1 MQHTHTQTY
10 IHTYMHACMHAYI
23 YIYIHIY
30 ILYIILQYTP
40 YRCSQVVNCLHK
52 HADHMVILT
61 ERGFQ
66 DPYVL
71 VTPLVPL
78 VSEFVIRDKMLA
90 FSFGRTQAV
99 PFKMITVD
107 HLYASCR
114 PKVALKSSLHFFF
127 GGKESDLE
135 ELLDGM
141 GKSHHV
147 TLAGLKCCGI
157 LRH

>member
-1 MQHTHTQTY
+1 
-10 IHTYMHACMHAYI
+10 
-23 YIYIHIY
+23 
-30 ILYIILQYTP
+30 
-40 YRCSQVVNCLHK
+40 
-52 HADHMVILT
+52 MVILT

-114 PKVALKSSLHFFF
+114 PKVALKSSLHFFW
-127 GGKESDLE
+127 GKGLTSRSFWMGWESLITSP
-135 ELLDGM
+135 LQ
-141 GKSHHV
+141 V
-147 TLAGLKCCGI
+147 
-157 LRH
+157 